1 MPGEIMKVEQ
11 HSVVSIHYVLT
22 DEQKTVLDS
31 SEGQD
36 PLTYLHGT
44 GGLIPGLEKEILG
57 KAVGDKFDVTVDP
70 VEGYGEL
77 DESLVQKV
85 PLEVFEGVDKV
96 EPGMQFR
103 TEDQDGSSQLIT
115 VTDVEDEEVTID
127 MNHPLAGVTLYF
139 DIEIT
144 AIRDATEE
152 EIEHGHTH

>member
-1 MPGEIMKVEQ
+1 MKVEQ

-22 DEQKTVLDS
+22 DENKTVLDS

-36 PLTYLHGT
+36 PLTYLHGA

-57 KAVGDKFDVTVDP
+57 KAIGDKFDVTVDP

-103 TEDQDGSSQLIT
+103 TQAQDGSSQLIT
-115 VTDVEDEEVTID
+115 VTDIEGEEVTID